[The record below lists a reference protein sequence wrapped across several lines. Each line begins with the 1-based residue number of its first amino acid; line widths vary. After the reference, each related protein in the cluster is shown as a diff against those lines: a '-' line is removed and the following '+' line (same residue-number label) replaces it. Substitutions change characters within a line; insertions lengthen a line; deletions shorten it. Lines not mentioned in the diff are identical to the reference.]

1 MKPITTS
8 FMIKR
13 LIIVSLVLFDLVSY
27 AQCTDY
33 YRLTRIQKNG
43 TPNRNVSGGQFITF
57 INSICFE
64 SDSKG
69 DGVGHGYLSFSKEMS
84 NSQFSIY
91 KGSSYWGKAT
101 VFKFNSDKSI
111 LNVVLDNG
119 DIYVYKR
126 ATAPAGQETCSL
138 IRKPSSS
145 SGNSG
150 GTIVVTPSPVYPPQ
164 NWGGYDVGSSGTYNG
179 GNSGNGS
186 NGTTTQPKQ
195 HRCGLCGGSGEV
207 IENNATSF
215 GNTKYCSKCGKTVPD
230 SHYHT
235 ICPSCK
241 GKGWW

>member
-1 MKPITTS
+1 
-8 FMIKR
+8 MISSMIR
-13 LIIVSLVLFDLVSY
+13 HTMMVMLVLFGITMVS
-27 AQCTDY
+27 AQDVRY
-33 YRLTRIQKNG
+33 YKLTRKVENG
-43 TPNRNVSGGQFITF
+43 ESSTNVSGGQFITF
-57 INSICFE
+57 LSDMCFE
-64 SDSKG
+64 SDNH
-69 DGVGHGYLSFSKEMS
+69 GVGVNHGTLKRNTAYS
-84 NSQFSIY
+84 NSQYSIY
-91 KGSSYWGKAT
+91 QGSSYWGKDAI
-101 VFKFNSDKSI
+101 FKFNADKSV

-145 SGNSG
+145 SDNSG
-150 GTIVVTPSPVYPPQ
+150 GTVVVTPSPVYPPQ

-207 IENNATSF
+207 IENNAISF